1 MENQM
6 EVKLYEKI
14 GKFIISVLL
23 CVSIILSAYSIIT
36 TAKYRRTKSEL
47 EHIRTE
53 LAAVSDRKS
62 ELESE
67 LGRIDDITRE
77 ATEYVSRTETLLL
90 QSGTTITEIRKQVED
105 LENYCYSLEQF
116 IYSIRDNNDYN
127 MGEQ

>member
-1 MENQM
+1 M

-14 GKFIISVLL
+14 GKFIISVLF

-36 TAKYRRTKSEL
+36 TTRYRRTKSEL

-62 ELESE
+62 EFESE
-67 LGRIDDITRE
+67 LRRIDDITRE
-77 ATEYVSRTETLLL
+77 ATEYVSRTENLLL
-90 QSGTTITEIRKQVED
+90 QSGTTIAEIRKQIED
-105 LENYCYSLEQF
+105 LENYCYNLEQF
-116 IYSIRDNNDYN
+116 IYSIRNDDDYN